1 MTAALPRTVLVTGAS
16 GYIAKHIVR
25 QLLDAGHR
33 VVASTRRP
41 EGLEAIR
48 AAVGPRLADPGTLD
62 RLSGVTLDL
71 LRDDGWDAAMG
82 GVDALMH
89 TASPFPL
96 AQPKN
101 ADELIR
107 PAVDGTLRALRASAK
122 AGVGRAV
129 ITSSIAAISSSAAP
143 ADGRAYAE
151 GDWTDLTYPTTTPYV
166 ASKTLAE
173 RAARDFVRDEAPG
186 MRLVTVNPGFVLGP
200 PLDADVGTSMEVV
213 MRLMRGKDPMVPR
226 VGFVAVDVADV
237 AAAHVAAMDWDGPED
252 RFMLA
257 ARFVWFVEFAR
268 ALKAA
273 FPDRK
278 IPVREAPDLL
288 IRALALFDPSLRTI
302 TPNLG
307 RVERFDNSRA
317 RALLGRDLAD
327 PLSATVAS
335 ARALV
340 DLGLLR

>member
-1 MTAALPRTVLVTGAS
+1 MPQTVLVTGAS

-33 VVASTRRP
+33 VVASTRRV
-41 EGLEAIR
+41 EGLAAVK
-48 AAVGPRLADPGTLD
+48 AAVGPRLADAGALD

-71 LRDDGWDAAMG
+71 MRDDGWDAAMA
-82 GVDALMH
+82 GVDVLMH

-101 ADELIR
+101 PDDLIR
-107 PAVDGTLRALRASAK
+107 PAVDGTLRALRAAAK

-129 ITSSIAAISSSAAP
+129 VTSSIAAISSSAAP
-143 ADGRAYAE
+143 SDGRAYAE
-151 GDWTDLTYPTTTPYV
+151 GDWTDLTYPTTTPYF

-173 RAARDFVRDEAPG
+173 RAARDFVRDHAPG
-186 MRLVTVNPGFVLGP
+186 MRLLTVNPGFVMGP

-213 MRLMRGKDPMVPR
+213 MRFMRGKDPMVPR
-226 VGFVAVDVADV
+226 VGLMSVDVQDV
-237 AAAHVAAMDWDGPED
+237 AAAHVAAMDWDGDAD
-252 RFMLA
+252 RFMLV
-257 ARFVWFVEFAR
+257 ARFVWFADLTR

-278 IPVREAPDLL
+278 IPVRVAPDLM
-288 IRALALFDPSLRTI
+288 IRALALFDPALRTV
-302 TPNLG
+302 TPLLG
-307 RVERFDNSRA
+307 REERFDNARA

-327 PLSATVAS
+327 PVAATVAS
-335 ARALV
+335 GRALI